1 VCAAAAIRGLIAFSQ
16 RDHFIAAL
24 STLLLAAAAIALWSA
39 THIDERIFDHD
50 VFWIAGI
57 GTLLLALA
65 ADSLVSLL
73 WRSGSSQLAP
83 ALALILTIVA
93 AAASARYVA
102 QVVASSFHP
111 PAEAQRAGEL
121 AADLEA
127 YMRRERIARPLI
139 KIDQDAWPFAAGA
152 ILALQKQGMATAVED
167 DWIVMF
173 TPAFRATGR
182 EDAVVTVAAPAEHL
196 RLRDRGARL
205 ISAHDPVYAYAEA
218 VRR

>member
-1 VCAAAAIRGLIAFSQ
+1 
-16 RDHFIAAL
+16 
-24 STLLLAAAAIALWSA
+24 
-39 THIDERIFDHD
+39 
-50 VFWIAGI
+50 
-57 GTLLLALA
+57 
-65 ADSLVSLL
+65 
-73 WRSGSSQLAP
+73 
-83 ALALILTIVA
+83 
-93 AAASARYVA
+93 
-102 QVVASSFHP
+102 
-111 PAEAQRAGEL
+111 
-121 AADLEA
+121 
-127 YMRRERIARPLI
+127 MRRERIARPLI

-152 ILALQKQGMATAVED
+152 ILALQKHGKATAVED